1 VPPNNHHF
9 QALRGLQ
16 HHNRRQAHCDHE
28 LQDLD
33 VHARYHLDQ
42 HFVLDFVHQ
51 AVHNLVDQVLLV
63 DQVFL
68 DQLQQVELHFQPLNI
83 VQDHVDSMHFL
94 QDDFDAL
101 QLHQD
106 FLHELEVHHLFEEH
120 LDSLQLHQDVVDQL
134 EVHHLLQVVDK
145 QQEHIVFLV
154 DQLQVQHLVE
164 VFQHSLHNLFV
175 VLQHAVHNLVVVKQ
189 ALHIQQDFFKVLQ
202 QQDLNIVVPE
212 FEVDFHQLGLHH

>member
-1 VPPNNHHF
+1 
-9 QALRGLQ
+9 
-16 HHNRRQAHCDHE
+16 
-28 LQDLD
+28 
-33 VHARYHLDQ
+33 
-42 HFVLDFVHQ
+42 
-51 AVHNLVDQVLLV
+51 
-63 DQVFL
+63 
-68 DQLQQVELHFQPLNI
+68 
-83 VQDHVDSMHFL
+83 
-94 QDDFDAL
+94 
-101 QLHQD
+101 
-106 FLHELEVHHLFEEH
+106 
-120 LDSLQLHQDVVDQL
+120 
-134 EVHHLLQVVDK
+134 VHHLLQVVDK